1 MNPALLHLQ
10 RSENGHFVLTE
21 PVSQTV
27 VVAEGLAEAYAR
39 MCETLAEQPPP
50 AQPALDGGGLFPRRG
65 TPRALILAAALLV
78 PTLWVVRIAFDL
90 RAAQVECRGPATR
103 SEGHPTRVAATRSA
117 DADREGTED
126 DIDPDAEADDEA
138 AKPEPAPVAAPA
150 GGEAAGASQAEPAR
164 AEPAR
169 AEPARA
175 EPAKAEPAKAEP
187 AKAEPATAATAT
199 AAP

>member
-50 AQPALDGGGLFPRRG
+50 AQPALDGGGLFAWRG

-78 PTLWVVRIAFDL
+78 PTLWAVRIAFDL
-90 RAAQVECRGPATR
+90 RAAQVECNTPATR
-103 SEGHPTRVAATRSA
+103 SQGHPTRVAATRSA

-126 DIDPDAEADDEA
+126 EIDPDAEADDEA
-138 AKPEPAPVAAPA
+138 AKPEPATAIVAEPA
-150 GGEAAGASQAEPAR
+150 GGEAAGAEQAAPAK
-164 AEPAR
+164 
-169 AEPARA
+169 A

-187 AKAEPATAATAT
+187 AKAEPATAA
-199 AAP
+199 P